1 MSFGITNKIQLLV
14 LIHFVD
20 SMRFPMY
27 MILLSANE
35 GSFTSSSI
43 YMNFISFFY
52 LIALTVPPVKTLN
65 RRGRVVLGLFLILE
79 GEDVF
84 SFHH

>member
-1 MSFGITNKIQLLV
+1 M
-14 LIHFVD
+14 HFVD
-20 SMRFPMY
+20 SLRFPMY

-52 LIALTVPPVKTLN
+52 LIALTMPPVKTLN
-65 RRGRVVLGLFLILE
+65 RRGKSGSWIVPDLR
-79 GEDVF
+79 GEDF
-84 SFHH
+84 F

>member
-1 MSFGITNKIQLLV
+1 
-14 LIHFVD
+14 
-20 SMRFPMY
+20 MY

-65 RRGRVVLGLFLILE
+65 RRGKSGSSWIVPDLR

-84 SFHH
+84 